1 MSFGLPYKGSKS
13 AIAKDIIAALPEGNR
28 LVDLFC
34 GGCAITDY
42 AMKKT
47 GKFNRFL
54 INDIDER
61 NPKTYMR
68 ALNGGFRNEDRW
80 ISRQDFFKIKETD
93 DYARLCFSFGN
104 NGKTY
109 MYGQQIEPYKRA
121 IHHIVF
127 WEDYAPMEELCPAV
141 VKIIHDYCDGKDQK
155 GRRLALGHAVAAHVK
170 AMGSV
175 EYWQSNP
182 MFRAVKVKWSEDRR
196 GMSSAQW
203 NRGSPLESL
212 ECLER
217 MKRLESPES
226 LQSLQSLERLQSL
239 ESLESLKSLESLQ
252 SLERLQSLEI
262 RKSLQSLQS
271 LESLERLESLQ
282 SLESLERLESLQSLE
297 SLERLERL
305 ENQNVQIVASS
316 DDYRNYVYQDD
327 DVFYCDPPYA
337 NTDKYTVDFDH
348 EAFWQWC
355 RTRNFPVYISEYRA
369 PEDFI
374 SVWSKEK
381 RRLFSSSNL
390 SANAIEH
397 LFLHKKWI

>member
-13 AIAKDIIAALPEGNR
+13 SIAKDIIGVLPGGNR

-47 GKFNRFL
+47 DKFNRFL

-61 NPKTYMR
+61 NPKTYMK

-80 ISRQDFFKIKETD
+80 ISRQDFFKLKETD
-93 DYARLCFSFGN
+93 DYVRLCFSFGN
-104 NGKTY
+104 SGKTY
-109 MYGQQIEPYKRA
+109 MYGPQIEPYKRA

-155 GRRLALGHAVAAHVK
+155 GRRLALGKAVAAHVK

-196 GMSSAQW
+196 GMSSCQW

-212 ECLER
+212 ESLERLQSLRSPESLECLER
-217 MKRLESPES
+217 LKSLESLQCLERLQR
-226 LQSLQSLERLQSL
+226 LQSLQSLEC
-239 ESLESLKSLESLQ
+239 
-252 SLERLQSLEI
+252 LERL
-262 RKSLQSLQS
+262 K
-271 LESLERLESLQ
+271 RLES
-282 SLESLERLESLQSLE
+282 
-297 SLERLERL
+297 
-305 ENQNVQIVASS
+305 QNVQIVASA
-316 DDYRNYVYQDD
+316 DDYRNYVYQDG
-327 DVFYCDPPYA
+327 DVVYCDPPYA

-381 RRLFSSSNL
+381 RRLFNSSNL

-397 LFLHKKWI
+397 LFLHKKWLA

>member
-1 MSFGLPYKGSKS
+1 MRFGLPYKGSKS
-13 AIAKDIIAALPEGNR
+13 AIAKDIVAILPAGNR

-47 GKFNRFL
+47 DKFNKFL

-61 NPKTYMR
+61 NPKTYMK

-80 ISRQDFFKIKETD
+80 ISRQDFFKLKETD
-93 DYARLCFSFGN
+93 DYVRLCFSFGN
-104 NGKTY
+104 DCRTY
-109 MYGQQIEPYKRA
+109 MYGPQIEPYKEA
-121 IHHIVF
+121 IHSIVF
-127 WEDYAPMEELCPAV
+127 WEDYSKMEELCPAV
-141 VKIIHDYCDGKDQK
+141 VKIIHDYCDGKDRK
-155 GRRLALGHAVAAHVK
+155 ARRLALGKAVAAHIK
-170 AMGSV
+170 EMGSV

-196 GMSSAQW
+196 GMSSCQW

-212 ECLER
+212 ERLER
-217 MKRLESPES
+217 
-226 LQSLQSLERLQSL
+226 
-239 ESLESLKSLESLQ
+239 
-252 SLERLQSLEI
+252 
-262 RKSLQSLQS
+262 
-271 LESLERLESLQ
+271 LERLESL
-282 SLESLERLESLQSLE
+282 ECPERMQSLE

-305 ENQNVQIVASS
+305 SDMSSSLQSLACLERLQSLESLERLEQHDSIIAATSS
-316 DDYRNYVYQDD
+316 DYREYVHEEGN
-327 DVFYCDPPYA
+327 VVYCDPPYA
-337 NTDKYTVDFDH
+337 GTGGYGREFDH
-348 EAFWQWC
+348 DAFWQWC

-374 SVWSKEK
+374 SIWCKEK

-397 LFLHKKWI
+397 LFLHKKWLA

>member
-13 AIAKDIIAALPEGNR
+13 AIAKDIIGVLPGGNR

-42 AMKKT
+42 ALKNT
-47 GKFNRFL
+47 DKFNRFL

-68 ALNGGFRNEDRW
+68 ALNGRFRNEDRW
-80 ISRQDFFKIKETD
+80 ISRQDFFKLKETD
-93 DYARLCFSFGN
+93 DYVRLCFSFGN
-104 NGKTY
+104 NEKTY
-109 MYGQQIEPYKRA
+109 MYGPQLEPYKRA

-141 VKIIHDYCDGKDQK
+141 VKIIHDYCDGKDRK
-155 GRRLALGHAVAAHVK
+155 GRRLALGKAVSAHIKEV
-170 AMGSV
+170 GSLD
-175 EYWQSNP
+175 YWQSNP

-196 GMSSAQW
+196 GMSSCQW

-217 MKRLESPES
+217 
-226 LQSLQSLERLQSL
+226 LQ
-239 ESLESLKSLESLQ
+239 
-252 SLERLQSLEI
+252 
-262 RKSLQSLQS
+262 SLQSLQS
-271 LESLERLESLQ
+271 LESLERLE
-282 SLESLERLESLQSLE
+282 RLES
-297 SLERLERL
+297 
-305 ENQNVQIVASS
+305 QNVQIVASA
-316 DDYRNYVYQDD
+316 DDYCNYVYQDG
-327 DVFYCDPPYA
+327 DVVYCDPPYA
-337 NTDKYTVDFDH
+337 NTDKYTVDFDN
-348 EAFWQWC
+348 EGFWQWC

-390 SANAIEH
+390 SANTIEH
-397 LFLHKKWI
+397 LFLHKKWLA

>member
-47 GKFNRFL
+47 DKFNRFL

-68 ALNGGFRNEDRW
+68 ALNGMFRNEDRW
-80 ISRQDFFKIKETD
+80 ISRQDFFKLKETD
-93 DYARLCFSFGN
+93 DYVRLCFSFGN
-104 NGKTY
+104 SGKTY
-109 MYGQQIEPYKRA
+109 MYGPQIEPYKRA

-141 VKIIHDYCDGKDQK
+141 VKIIHEYCDDKDRK
-155 GRRLALGHAVAAHVK
+155 GRRLALGKAVSAHVK
-170 AMGSV
+170 AVGSLD
-175 EYWQSNP
+175 YWQSNP
-182 MFRAVKVKWSEDRR
+182 MFRAVKIKWSEDRR
-196 GMSSAQW
+196 GMSSCQW
-203 NRGSPLESL
+203 NRGSPLENLERMQSL

-217 MKRLESPES
+217 
-226 LQSLQSLERLQSL
+226 LQSMQ
-239 ESLESLKSLESLQ
+239 
-252 SLERLQSLEI
+252 
-262 RKSLQSLQS
+262 
-271 LESLERLESLQ
+271 
-282 SLESLERLESLQSLE
+282 SLQSLE

-305 ENQNVQIVASS
+305 ERMERQNVQIVASV

-327 DVFYCDPPYA
+327 DVVYCDPPYA
-337 NTDKYTVDFDH
+337 NTYKYTVDFDN
-348 EAFWQWC
+348 EGFWQWC

>member
-13 AIAKDIIAALPEGNR
+13 SIAKDIIGVLPGGNR

-34 GGCAITDY
+34 GGCAITDF
-42 AMKKT
+42 ALKNT
-47 GKFNRFL
+47 DKFNKFL

-61 NPKTYMR
+61 NPKTYMK
-68 ALNGGFRNEDRW
+68 ALNGVFRNEDRW
-80 ISRQDFFKIKETD
+80 ISRQDFFKLKETD
-93 DYARLCFSFGN
+93 DYVRLCFSFGN
-104 NGKTY
+104 DGKTY
-109 MYGQQIEPYKRA
+109 MYGPQLEPYKRA

-155 GRRLALGHAVAAHVK
+155 GRRLALGKAVAAHVK

-196 GMSSAQW
+196 GISSSQW
-203 NRGSPLESL
+203 NRGSPLEN
-212 ECLER
+212 LER
-217 MKRLESPES
+217 LESLQSPES
-226 LQSLQSLERLQSL
+226 LQSLQSLERLQNL
-239 ESLESLKSLESLQ
+239 EHLQ
-252 SLERLQSLEI
+252 S
-262 RKSLQSLQS
+262 
-271 LESLERLESLQ
+271 
-282 SLESLERLESLQSLE
+282 
-297 SLERLERL
+297 
-305 ENQNVQIVASS
+305 QNVQIVASA
-316 DDYRNYVYQDD
+316 DDYRNYVYQDG
-327 DVFYCDPPYA
+327 DVVYCDPPYA
-337 NTDKYTVDFDH
+337 NTSKYTVDFDN

-355 RTRNFPVYISEYRA
+355 RTRDFPVYVSEYRA

-390 SANAIEH
+390 SANTIEH
-397 LFLHKKWI
+397 LFLHKKWLA

>member
-13 AIAKDIIAALPEGNR
+13 AIAKDIIGVLPGGNR

-42 AMKKT
+42 ALKNT
-47 GKFNRFL
+47 DKFNRFL

-61 NPKTYMR
+61 NPKTYMK

-80 ISRQDFFKIKETD
+80 ISRQDFFKLKETD
-93 DYARLCFSFGN
+93 DYVRLCFSFGN
-104 NGKTY
+104 CGKTY
-109 MYGQQIEPYKRA
+109 MYGPQIEPYKRA

-155 GRRLALGHAVAAHVK
+155 GRRLALGKAVAAHVK

-182 MFRAVKVKWSEDRR
+182 MFRAVKIKWSEDRR
-196 GMSSAQW
+196 GMSSCQW
-203 NRGSPLESL
+203 NRGSPLE
-212 ECLER
+212 R
-217 MKRLESPES
+217 
-226 LQSLQSLERLQSL
+226 LERLQSL
-239 ESLESLKSLESLQ
+239 RSPLE
-252 SLERLQSLEI
+252 
-262 RKSLQSLQS
+262 S
-271 LESLERLESLQ
+271 LESLERLQRLQ
-282 SLESLERLESLQSLE
+282 SLQSLE

-305 ENQNVQIVASS
+305 ERMESQNVQIVASA
-316 DDYRNYVYQDD
+316 DDYCNYVYKDG
-327 DVFYCDPPYA
+327 DVVYCDPPYE
-337 NTDKYTVDFDH
+337 NTDKYTVDFDN

-355 RTRNFPVYISEYRA
+355 RTRDFPVYISEYLA

-381 RRLFSSSNL
+381 RRLFNHSVLSSN
-390 SANAIEH
+390 AVEH

>member
-1 MSFGLPYKGSKS
+1 MSFGLPYQGSKS
-13 AIAKDIIAALPEGNR
+13 SIAKDIVTVLPGGKR

-34 GGCAITDY
+34 GGCSVTDY

-47 GKFNRFL
+47 DKFNRFL

-61 NPKTYMR
+61 NPKTYMK

-80 ISRQDFFKIKETD
+80 ISRQDFFKLKETD
-93 DYARLCFSFGN
+93 DYVRLCFSFGN
-104 NGKTY
+104 SGKTY
-109 MYGQQIEPYKRA
+109 MYGPQIEPYKRA

-141 VKIIHDYCDGKDQK
+141 VKIIHEYCDDKDRK
-155 GRRLALGHAVAAHVK
+155 GRRLALGKAVAAHVK
-170 AMGSV
+170 AIGSV

-196 GMSSAQW
+196 GISSSQW
-203 NRGSPLESL
+203 NRGSPLEN
-212 ECLER
+212 LER
-217 MKRLESPES
+217 LERLESLRSPLEN
-226 LQSLQSLERLQSL
+226 LECLERLQSL
-239 ESLESLKSLESLQ
+239 ESM
-252 SLERLQSLEI
+252 
-262 RKSLQSLQS
+262 
-271 LESLERLESLQ
+271 
-282 SLESLERLESLQSLE
+282 
-297 SLERLERL
+297 ERLERM
-305 ENQNVQIVASS
+305 ERQNVQIVASA
-316 DDYRNYVYQDD
+316 DDYRNYVYQDG
-327 DVFYCDPPYA
+327 DVVYCDPPYA
-337 NTDKYTVDFDH
+337 NTYKYTVDFDN
-348 EAFWQWC
+348 EGFWQWC